1 MADNYSFRS
10 SVNGFNR
17 NDVMSF
23 VEKIL
28 GESEKQKEKIASLEE
43 EIEKKN
49 EEIGLLKAE
58 LNDNSGKCDTCDIAK
73 VYEARLGA
81 AMLDAKRFS
90 EVLVKEA
97 NDTAFNMLSAACET
111 AGSTSRK
118 ADEISGEIKN
128 IADSFNESFNKLFEQ
143 MSTLGKGLKDFISEI
158 DTNSKQFVYDTEFT
172 DNKLEA
178 AAETDAAAE
187 TAHEN
192 AEYDV
197 IEAKTAHKSGFNP
210 DFNFLE
216 KDSPIRIK
224 VDTDA

>member
-17 NDVMSF
+17 NDVMAF

-28 GESEKQKEKIASLEE
+28 EESEKQKEKINSLEQ

-49 EEIGLLKAE
+49 TEIEQLKAE

-111 AGSTSRK
+111 AGSTSKK

-158 DTNSKQFVYDTEFT
+158 DTNSKQFVYDTDFS

-178 AAETDAAAE
+178 AAENEAVKAE
-187 TAHEN
+187 EN

-197 IEAKTAHKSGFNP
+197 IEEKAATKSGFNP

-216 KDSPIRIK
+216 SDSPIRIK